1 MREKEN
7 QQVDMSSTMPEDGE
21 NHHHHQQPT
30 AQRLGQRWMLL
41 GHVTDAWKRF
51 SRVLRRLRSKA
62 SCASD
67 EAMRAQLDWS
77 NTEFND
83 DWFEEVN
90 NGIHV
95 EQWRE
100 AYDGRTELRSAAAT
114 TGSAEPSV
122 EVEDH
127 RRLVSEPAVHH
138 AGVEAAG
145 RRAEHGAS
153 RGVRRQQQQ
162 QQQVEA
168 ISAASAENGYK
179 GIRRYKTKWV
189 TEIRPTRDSSTIWLG
204 SYQTPGAAARAY
216 DVGTFYC
223 NKKRKHAYNFSDSI
237 DHLPRRD
244 EIDRLPPPQ
253 RKIRIQNL
261 AKEVAE
267 RQL

>member
-1 MREKEN
+1 VREKED
-7 QQVDMSSTMPEDGE
+7 QQVDMSSTMPEDDE
-21 NHHHHQQPT
+21 NQQQQQ
-30 AQRLGQRWMLL
+30 QRLGQRWMLL

-77 NTEFND
+77 NTEYDD
-83 DWFEEVN
+83 DWFKELEN
-90 NGIHV
+90 NGIHE

-100 AYDGRTELRSAAAT
+100 AYDGQTELRTAAAT
-114 TGSAEPSV
+114 TGSAESSV

-127 RRLVSEPAVHH
+127 TRLVSEPAVHH
-138 AGVEAAG
+138 AGVEEAG
-145 RRAEHGAS
+145 RRAENGAS

-162 QQQVEA
+162 QQEEA
-168 ISAASAENGYK
+168 ISAASAEHGYR

-189 TEIRPTRDSSTIWLG
+189 TEIRPTKDSSTIWLG
-204 SYQTPGAAARAY
+204 SYQTSRAAARAY

-223 NKKRKHAYNFSDSI
+223 NKKRKHAYNFPDSI
-237 DHLPRRD
+237 DHLPPRD

-253 RKIRIQNL
+253 RKIQIQNL
-261 AKEVAE
+261 AKQVAE

>member
-1 MREKEN
+1 
-7 QQVDMSSTMPEDGE
+7 MPEDGE
-21 NHHHHQQPT
+21 NQQQQRRRHT
-30 AQRLGQRWMLL
+30 EQRLDRRWMLL

-67 EAMRAQLDWS
+67 EAMHDQLDWS
-77 NTEFND
+77 NTEYDD
-83 DWFEEVN
+83 DWFEEVAN
-90 NGIHV
+90 NGIHE
-95 EQWRE
+95 EQRRE
-100 AYDGRTELRSAAAT
+100 AYDGQTELRSAAAT
-114 TGSAEPSV
+114 TGSVASSV

-138 AGVEAAG
+138 AGVEEAG

-162 QQQVEA
+162 QEEA
-168 ISAASAENGYK
+168 ITAASAEHGYR
-179 GIRRYKTKWV
+179 GIRLHKTKKWV
-189 TEIRPTRDSSTIWLG
+189 TEIRPTREKSTIWLG
-204 SYQTPGAAARAY
+204 SYQTPRAAARAF

-223 NKKRKHAYNFSDSI
+223 NKKRKHDYNFPDSI
-237 DHLPRRD
+237 DHLPPRD

-253 RKIRIQNL
+253 RKIQIQNL
-261 AKEVAE
+261 ANEVAE

>member
-7 QQVDMSSTMPEDGE
+7 QQVDMSSMMPEDGE
-21 NHHHHQQPT
+21 NQQQQPT
-30 AQRLGQRWMLL
+30 VQRLGQRWMLL

-67 EAMRAQLDWS
+67 EAMCTQLDWS
-77 NTEFND
+77 NTEYDD
-83 DWFEEVN
+83 DWFEEVAKS
-90 NGIHV
+90 GIHE

-100 AYDGRTELRSAAAT
+100 AYDGQTELRSAAAT
-114 TGSAEPSV
+114 TGSAESSV

-162 QQQVEA
+162 QEEA
-168 ISAASAENGYK
+168 NSAASAEHGYR
-179 GIRRYKTKWV
+179 GIRRYKSKWV

-204 SYQTPGAAARAY
+204 SYQTPRAAARAY

-237 DHLPRRD
+237 DHLPPRD

>member
-1 MREKEN
+1 MGEKEN
-7 QQVDMSSTMPEDGE
+7 QQVDMSSIMPEHGE
-21 NHHHHQQPT
+21 NQQQQPT
-30 AQRLGQRWMLL
+30 VQRLGQRWMLL

-67 EAMRAQLDWS
+67 EAMCTQLDWS
-77 NTEFND
+77 NTEYDD
-83 DWFEEVN
+83 DWFEEVAKS
-90 NGIHV
+90 GIHE

-100 AYDGRTELRSAAAT
+100 AYDGQTELRSAAAT
-114 TGSAEPSV
+114 TGSAESSV

-127 RRLVSEPAVHH
+127 RRLVSEPVVHH

-145 RRAEHGAS
+145 RPAEHGAS

-162 QQQVEA
+162 QEE
-168 ISAASAENGYK
+168 AASAENGYK
-179 GIRRYKTKWV
+179 GIWRYKTKWV
-189 TEIRPTRDSSTIWLG
+189 TEIRPTRENSTIWLG
-204 SYQTPGAAARAY
+204 SYQSPRAAARAF

-237 DHLPRRD
+237 DHLPPRD

>member
-1 MREKEN
+1 VREKEN

-21 NHHHHQQPT
+21 NQQQPT

-51 SRVLRRLRSKA
+51 SRVLRRLRGKA

-83 DWFEEVN
+83 DWFKEVEN
-90 NGIHV
+90 NGIHE

-100 AYDGRTELRSAAAT
+100 AYHGQTESRTAAAT
-114 TGSAEPSV
+114 TGSGESSV
-122 EVEDH
+122 EVEDDT
-127 RRLVSEPAVHH
+127 RLVSEPAVHL

-162 QQQVEA
+162 QEEA
-168 ISAASAENGYK
+168 IIAASAKHGYR
-179 GIRRYKTKWV
+179 GIRRHKTKWV
-189 TEIRPTRDSSTIWLG
+189 TEIRPTGDSSTIWLG
-204 SYQTPGAAARAY
+204 SYQTPQAAARAY

-223 NKKRKHAYNFSDSI
+223 KKKRKHDYNFPDSI
-237 DHLPRRD
+237 DHLPPRD

-253 RKIRIQNL
+253 RKTEIKNL
-261 AKEVAE
+261 ANEVAE
-267 RQL
+267 RQH